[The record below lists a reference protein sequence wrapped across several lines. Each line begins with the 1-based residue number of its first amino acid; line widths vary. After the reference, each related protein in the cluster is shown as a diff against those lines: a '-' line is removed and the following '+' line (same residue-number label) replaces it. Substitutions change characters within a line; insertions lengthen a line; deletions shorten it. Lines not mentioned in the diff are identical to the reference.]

1 MMDPNIGWFQ
11 PEQEGP
17 ALKLWVSLWKRAK
30 MSHHTAIENQPDFVP
45 LTNNNNGTHHHNDH
59 HHNLHLGHQMNDN
72 NNIDDCHKQD
82 QTMPSTTTPISI
94 FPNGPFHP
102 FYLNHMAKRNHSDN
116 PASTYNFNDNQNI
129 CAKYNGTPWRTLRGH
144 YSPGIIGLH
153 QEIEDFYNY
162 MKPTPEEQFM
172 RQNVVKRISTVINN
186 FWPEAKVDYFGSFRT
201 GLYLPTSDIDMVVFG
216 KWETIPLFT
225 LEKKLLET
233 GIAEDN
239 SIKVLDKASVPII
252 KLTDQ
257 ETKVRVDISFN
268 TSNGIKSA
276 KLIKDY
282 KQDYPNLEKLVFVLK
297 QFLLQRDL
305 KEVFTGGISSYSLI
319 LMVISFIQLH
329 PRIEARLPDANLG
342 VLLIEFFELFGRY
355 FNYYRVGIRVKD
367 GGKFVPKSEIQ
378 KNMDSNYRPSILC
391 IEDPLNPSNDI
402 GKNSYGALMVKQA
415 FEYAFTTLHQAVGP
429 LSTTVD
435 QTKSILGR
443 IVRVTDEVI
452 DYRNS
457 IIEKFPLPYSDM
469 NTNNDDSS
477 NGGGSDGTSG
487 KSSGTNLDSTSGKY
501 MGGSLTNSSHHHH
514 HRQTKSP
521 RHHHPHH
528 NKTSNCNPNST
539 DFDKDSSDSDE
550 VICDTNTTKSS
561 SLPSMLDTITSSQ
574 DTNANDTAAAS
585 IQQSQPPQPLLLN
598 TQPPPVHLTFP
609 TSAATNQFSTIST
622 SFLSPYANAMHHAAA
637 VALQQTITH
646 QQQQPVPVSLSPH
659 YHPHHHHLPLAHA
672 NYIQHQSQATTIPQ
686 PPTTL
691 NIITPFIINW
701 NVIK

>member
-1 MMDPNIGWFQ
+1 MMDPSIGWFQ

-45 LTNNNNGTHHHNDH
+45 ITNNSNGVHYHNDH
-59 HHNLHLGHQMNDN
+59 HHVGQQMNDN
-72 NNIDDCHKQD
+72 NNDDCNKHQPD
-82 QTMPSTTTPISI
+82 QSTMPSTMTPISI

-116 PASTYNFNDNQNI
+116 PASTYNFNDNKNI
-129 CAKYNGTPWRTLRGH
+129 CAKYNGTPWRTIRGH

-162 MKPTPEEQFM
+162 MRPTPEEQFM

-225 LEKKLLET
+225 LEKKLLES

-282 KQDYPNLEKLVFVLK
+282 KQKYPNLEKLVFVLK

-367 GGKFVPKSEIQ
+367 GGNFVPKSEIQ

-415 FEYAFTTLHQAVGP
+415 FEYAFTTLHQAVSP

-457 IIEKFPLPYSDM
+457 IIEKFPLPYSDL
-469 NTNNDDSS
+469 TNLNDDNDNNPNS
-477 NGGGSDGTSG
+477 GGNNSE
-487 KSSGTNLDSTSGKY
+487 TNLDSTGSKY
-501 MGGSLTNSSHHHH
+501 MTNSNHH

-521 RHHHPHH
+521 RHNSH
-528 NKTSNCNPNST
+528 KTMNCNQNST
-539 DFDKDSSDSDE
+539 DFDRDSSDSDE
-550 VICDTNTTKSS
+550 VICDTNAMKSN
-561 SLPSMLDTITSSQ
+561 SLPSMVC
-574 DTNANDTAAAS
+574 S
-585 IQQSQPPQPLLLN
+585 IEIILIMLN
-598 TQPPPVHLTFP
+598 H
-609 TSAATNQFSTIST
+609 FSIVFS
-622 SFLSPYANAMHHAAA
+622 
-637 VALQQTITH
+637 
-646 QQQQPVPVSLSPH
+646 
-659 YHPHHHHLPLAHA
+659 
-672 NYIQHQSQATTIPQ
+672 
-686 PPTTL
+686 
-691 NIITPFIINW
+691 
-701 NVIK
+701 